1 MCLCIWSLS
10 CVQLFGTTWT
20 VSHQT
25 SLSMGILQAGVLEW
39 VVMPSSRGSSQPRD
53 QTQVFHIAG
62 RFLPS
67 EPAGKPT
74 NTGGGSLSLLQG
86 IFLTQESNQVSCIAG
101 GFFTIWAATRKA
113 PSRYNLTK
121 MSDDKY
127 LWSAYCPYP
136 VFPFWETPI
145 RVNPGH
151 VFISLQPHH

>member
-1 MCLCIWSLS
+1 MSDS
-10 CVQLFGTTWT
+10 ATPWT
-20 VSHQT
+20 VVHQAP
-25 SLSMGILQAGVLEW
+25 LSIGFSRQEYWSGLPCPSPEDLPSPGIKPRSFTLQAD
-39 VVMPSSRGSSQPRD
+39 S
-53 QTQVFHIAG
+53 
-62 RFLPS
+62 LPS